1 MTAPFSKGAFRSG
14 DSLCYVESLP
24 CQMGDEGIAP
34 FAVVCGR
41 CKQHPSIIL
50 SLKIIFICG
59 TTHRSFPV
67 INKRAQLSDS
77 VGAGLCSARVWLI
90 PQLLKSGGVE
100 PRPYRQ
106 RGFFRKARDICCV
119 SARSIAPTECVSSR
133 YITYAPS
140 RHTGFHKRSVCLCA

>member
-1 MTAPFSKGAFRSG
+1 MRASTP
-14 DSLCYVESLP
+14 D
-24 CQMGDEGIAP
+24 
-34 FAVVCGR
+34 
-41 CKQHPSIIL
+41 
-50 SLKIIFICG
+50 
-59 TTHRSFPV
+59 

-119 SARSIAPTECVSSR
+119 SARSIAPSECVSSR
-133 YITYAPS
+133 YITYALSRYTTGWHRDYLTIHQFHALFPHRTDKIQRPDNTHNTAARCAVSRSAHRGETIFLAPDPS
-140 RHTGFHKRSVCLCA
+140 PV